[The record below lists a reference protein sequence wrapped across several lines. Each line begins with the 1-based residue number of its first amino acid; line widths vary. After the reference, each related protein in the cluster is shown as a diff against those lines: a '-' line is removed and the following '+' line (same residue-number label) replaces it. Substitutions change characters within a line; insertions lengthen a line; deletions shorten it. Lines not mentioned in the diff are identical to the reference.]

1 MRHFAVFVNPRAGKG
16 KPLKVLP
23 AVRHAMERAGCTFD
37 VFTKNHPA
45 NLLSYTDMVI
55 VGGDGTINYIINQ
68 YPDISIPIGI
78 VPAGSGN
85 DLAFTLCPGSHL
97 ADQIDNALH
106 GEILRID
113 AGLCNN
119 RIFLNC
125 LGIGFDGEVAK
136 DIPGIKWLSG
146 RMKYYWVVIKKIISY
161 RSQFLQVTWNEGS
174 NEGSNN
180 GRIFMVTAA
189 NGYRSGGGFKVAPE
203 ADWQDGLL
211 ELVIIH
217 PLPVWRRFFYL
228 PRIEKGAH
236 LNLSFVE
243 SHKTKTVKVQSAKTL
258 AGHLD
263 GEIIEGCDFDISIIR
278 GRYKFRGKRQSG

>member
-23 AVRHAMERAGCTFD
+23 AVKQAMERAGCTFD
-37 VFTKNHPA
+37 VFTA
-45 NLLSYTDMVI
+45 NLPTTLRPYTDIVI
-55 VGGDGTINYIINQ
+55 VGGDGTVNYIINQ
-68 YPDISIPIGI
+68 FPDISIPIGI

-85 DLAFTLCPGSHL
+85 DLAFTLFPNSHL
-97 ADQIDNALH
+97 AEQIENALH
-106 GEILRID
+106 GEVLRID

-146 RMKYYWVVIKKIISY
+146 SMKYYWVVIKKIISY

-174 NEGSNN
+174 NERSND

-189 NGYRSGGGFKVAPE
+189 NGYRSGGGFKVAPD

-217 PLPVWRRFFYL
+217 PLPVWQRIFCL

-236 LNLSFVE
+236 MNLSFVE
-243 SHKTKTVKVQSAKTL
+243 SCKTKKVLVKSAKAV

-263 GEIIEGCDFDISIIR
+263 GEIIDGCDFDISVMRARYLFR
-278 GRYKFRGKRQSG
+278 GRQHHL